1 MTLKKTL
8 WIILIA
14 TGVLA
19 FTTALVALPDKGF
32 AGAIAI
38 LDLMVWI
45 TYGNIAG
52 YLTSLK
58 RRVLRHLR
66 TKAKQTEVVSRTVS
80 ARERVDVQM
89 AIDRLAADVPEHKAY
104 GCGAAS
110 LAYVVKNN
118 AEPTTVQWVSL
129 PKSLRE
135 THPCATNAVYLLRH
149 GDVPFAVLIQEGS
162 SRNDVKQLQVE
173 VMATTRQRAQDALDY
188 LMKLAN
194 QRSVYRGSVVSLE
207 KSPLKGE
214 GYTIKFHDMPPV
226 ARDAIVLPSEVME
239 VVERNVLGLLKYGD
253 VLRRSGR
260 ATRHGVLF
268 HGPPGTG
275 KTLVARYLANA
286 CADYTVILLTGR
298 QLSLIRE
305 SCQLARLLAPSMV
318 VLEDVD
324 LVASERSR
332 NRHNR
337 VLHELLDEMDGLGS
351 KSDCIFLLTTNRP
364 DVLEPALA
372 ARPGRIDQAI
382 LFPLPD
388 ADCRRRLFD
397 RFAAGLDVSQV
408 DRESLV
414 QRTQGASPAFIQEL
428 FRKAALMAAER
439 GETATPLPVRD
450 EDFTRALRELL
461 EFGGELTRNLLGF
474 TA

>member
-1 MTLKKTL
+1 MKKFL
-8 WIILIA
+8 WIVLLLGGGAAFVWSLIA
-14 TGVLA
+14 CNDSGIRLA
-19 FTTALVALPDKGF
+19 VAV
-32 AGAIAI
+32 AVIA
-38 LDLMVWI
+38 VWI
-45 TYGNIAG
+45 TYGNIASHV
-52 YLTSLK
+52 TSLK

-89 AIDRLAADVPEHKAY
+89 AIDRLAAEGPQHKPY
-104 GCGAAS
+104 GCGTAS
-110 LAYVVKNN
+110 LAFAVKNN

-135 THPCATNAVYLLRH
+135 TYPCATNAVYLLRH
-149 GDVPFAVLIQEGS
+149 GDVPFAVFIQEHS
-162 SRNDVKQLQVE
+162 ARPDVKQLQVE
-173 VMATTRQRAQDALDY
+173 VMATTRQRAQDALDH
-188 LMKLAN
+188 LMKLAH

-207 KSPLKGE
+207 KSAAKEE

-226 ARDAIVLPSEVME
+226 ARDAIVLPAEVME
-239 VVERNVLGLLKYGD
+239 VVERNVLGLLKHGD

-275 KTLVARYLANA
+275 KTLVTRYLANA

-298 QLSLIRE
+298 QLSMIRE

-324 LVASERSR
+324 LVASERRR
-332 NRHNR
+332 NGRHNR

-388 ADCRRRLFD
+388 AECRRRLFD
-397 RFAAGLDVSQV
+397 RFAAGLDVSKV

-450 EDFTRALRELL
+450 EDFTKALRELL